1 MTLLR
6 PKPARR
12 GNRFSPRGVTRPSF
26 CFGSFYIEALVVD
39 ELSLE
44 RLARPRAL
52 RLRDGTRPCK
62 THHRICPRDRLAP
75 DADRRNCRAVA
86 DTLPGLVE
94 QIEEEQRQ
102 AAVPL
107 SDEPPM
113 TYHERR
119 AAKTAPR

>member
-1 MTLLR
+1 MAR
-6 PKPARR
+6 GPAKRTTE
-12 GNRFSPRGVTRPSF
+12 F
-26 CFGSFYIEALVVD
+26 ALAIASHPM
-39 ELSLE
+39 LI
-44 RLARPRAL
+44 AA
-52 RLRDGTRPCK
+52 
-62 THHRICPRDRLAP
+62 I
-75 DADRRNCRAVA
+75 CRAVA

-107 SDEPPM
+107 TDEPPM